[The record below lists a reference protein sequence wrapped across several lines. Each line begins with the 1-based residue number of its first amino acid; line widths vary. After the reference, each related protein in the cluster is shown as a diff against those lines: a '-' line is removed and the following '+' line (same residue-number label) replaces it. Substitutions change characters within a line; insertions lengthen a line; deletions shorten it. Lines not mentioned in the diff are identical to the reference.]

1 MELHIT
7 QCIVTAIIANSV
19 LLFAHLDMLQTV
31 HIQHLTDVG
40 APRRVLRNVTI
51 VLTLATCLAS
61 VGFDEKH
68 HRQIYFGTIHFRDKQ
83 RSGLVFSVF
92 NKTSRMAV
100 SSGDCQHNYTF
111 LETLNRKCPYLS
123 VLSIHLIYLVS
134 VDITGCLTPASV

>member
-7 QCIVTAIIANSV
+7 QCIATAIMANSV
-19 LLFAHLDMLQTV
+19 LLFAMFAHLDMLQTV
-31 HIQHLTDVG
+31 HVQHLTDVG
-40 APRRVLRNVTI
+40 APRRVVRNVTI

-68 HRQIYFGTIHFRDKQ
+68 HRQIYFGTIHFRDRQ

-123 VLSIHLIYLVS
+123 VLSIHLI
-134 VDITGCLTPASV
+134 

>member
-31 HIQHLTDVG
+31 HVQHLTDVG
-40 APRRVLRNVTI
+40 AARRVVRNVTI

-123 VLSIHLIYLVS
+123 VLSIHLI
-134 VDITGCLTPASV
+134 

>member
-40 APRRVLRNVTI
+40 APRRVVRNVTI

-83 RSGLVFSVF
+83 RSGLVFPFSIKHHEWQCRVA
-92 NKTSRMAV
+92 TV
-100 SSGDCQHNYTF
+100 STIILF
-111 LETLNRKCPYLS
+111 
-123 VLSIHLIYLVS
+123 
-134 VDITGCLTPASV
+134 

>member
-1 MELHIT
+1 M
-7 QCIVTAIIANSV
+7 
-19 LLFAHLDMLQTV
+19 LLSAHLDMLQTV

-40 APRRVLRNVTI
+40 APRRVVRNVTI

-68 HRQIYFGTIHFRDKQ
+68 HRQIYFGTIHFRDRQ

-111 LETLNRKCPYLS
+111 LETLNRI
-123 VLSIHLIYLVS
+123 VIVHIYLYYLY
-134 VDITGCLTPASV
+134 T